1 MDSYF
6 PENGDRWS
14 DAVRLTDL
22 LTLPVIALWQQK
34 LRTLLTTLGVVFG
47 AFVLAASLSIG
58 QGVQETIDRES
69 HRKEISR
76 TVQVF
81 PNWNP
86 ASRKSDSR
94 EVKVEGN
101 MKDARRER
109 IRKLLAEQTQ
119 RLSQSQVRTEL
130 TRERLNNIAA
140 LPHVSRLI
148 PLVYNN
154 GFALLG
160 KRSEGVQIVSARP
173 DDEGCQRR
181 IVAGRY
187 FDTPDLRAV
196 VVSEFL
202 AYRLGLV
209 NDADIEGVIGKP
221 LRLEFRTE
229 KSEPGLGIFI
239 MGLKG
244 MMNREGRAA
253 LDKVTAR
260 LPGALDKLGL
270 TKPEAEVLRKA
281 LQGSSTAEPKIFTE
295 EYPIAGVI
303 RAPTDE
309 ELKGPWDPLRVD
321 SDVLLPYQTAT
332 DLYFRLSDTAKDG
345 VNQAV
350 LFVDSE
356 QNVKDVVARV
366 KELDLD
372 SRAAIEFIERERLI
386 YLLIFGGMTCVAA
399 VALLVSALGIANTM
413 LMSVL
418 ERTREIGI
426 MKAVGADN
434 RDLQFIFLVE
444 GALIGLLGAGLG
456 LLLAWAASY
465 PGDAWVRSMVMRD
478 IKIDLKAA
486 IFVFPPWMAVTV
498 LLFTV
503 LVTTLAAV
511 YPARHA
517 ARIDPV
523 SALRHE

>member
-1 MDSYF
+1 
-6 PENGDRWS
+6 
-14 DAVRLTDL
+14 VRLTDL
-22 LTLPVIALWQQK
+22 LILPIAALWQQK

-58 QGVQETIDRES
+58 EGVQETIDRES
-69 HRKEISR
+69 HRQDILR
-76 TVQVF
+76 RVQVF

-86 ASRKSDSR
+86 VSAISNSRDL
-94 EVKVEGN
+94 KVEGN
-101 MKDARRER
+101 MTDARRER
-109 IRKLLAEQTQ
+109 IRKLLAERTQ
-119 RLSQSQVRTEL
+119 WSNRSQVLTEL
-130 TRERLNNIAA
+130 SRERLNKIAA
-140 LPHVSRLI
+140 LPHVSRLV
-148 PLVYNN
+148 PLVRND

-160 KRSEGVQIVSARP
+160 KRSERVEILSARP
-173 DDEGCQRR
+173 DDEACRRR
-181 IVAGRY
+181 IVAGRF
-187 FDTPDLRAV
+187 FDTPDQSAV
-196 VVSEFL
+196 VVNEFL

-209 NDADIEGVIGKP
+209 NDADVEGLIGKP
-221 LRLEFRTE
+221 LRLEFRTQ
-229 KSEPGLGIFI
+229 KTEPGFGIYVMRRPGI
-239 MGLKG
+239 ES
-244 MMNREGRAA
+244 REERAA

-260 LPGALDKLGL
+260 LPGALEKLGL
-270 TKPEAEVLRKA
+270 TKPQAEVLRKA
-281 LQGSSTAEPKIFTE
+281 LQGGSVAEPEVFTE
-295 EYPIAGVI
+295 EFRVVGVI
-303 RAPTDE
+303 RNPTDE
-309 ELKGPWDPLRVD
+309 ELKGRWDPLRVD
-321 SDVLLPYQTAT
+321 YADVLLPYQTAM
-332 DLYFRLSDTAKDG
+332 DLYFREPGHEKDG

-350 LFVDSE
+350 LIVDSE
-356 QNVKDVVARV
+356 QNVKDVVTRV
-366 KELDLD
+366 KELGLE
-372 SRAAIEFIERERLI
+372 SRAAVEFIERERLI

-444 GALIGLLGAGLG
+444 GALIGVLGAGIG

-465 PGDAWVRSMVMRD
+465 PGDAWVRSMVLRD

-498 LLFTV
+498 LVFTV